1 MFVVLDPEKE
11 FGEKVDQVLK
21 ETFKFDSFRALQR
34 DIVLSILSGLFGIE
48 NYYYVVFVFIQLVL
62 EKDTFVLMPTG
73 GGKSLCYWLP
83 AVVLGSLTIVVS
95 PLIGNNYD
103 SFLFYSMLLI
113 HLFNSINGLWK

>member
-1 MFVVLDPEKE
+1 
-11 FGEKVDQVLK
+11 
-21 ETFKFDSFRALQR
+21 
-34 DIVLSILSGLFGIE
+34 
-48 NYYYVVFVFIQLVL
+48 
-62 EKDTFVLMPTG
+62 MPTG